1 MLGASKVKIS
11 GSEEKE
17 VNRNAYDISYI
28 KRVLEGFWKFLVV
41 VVQNNG
47 KEMYKKVCCTCKV
60 FFLLIRPTDVLGC
73 FCCRRRL
80 ELQDFIF
87 CLSKL

>member
-1 MLGASKVKIS
+1 MLAASKVKIS
-11 GSEEKE
+11 GNEEKE

-47 KEMYKKVCCTCKV
+47 KEMYKKVYCTCKV
-60 FFLLIRPTDVLGC
+60 FFAN
-73 FCCRRRL
+73 
-80 ELQDFIF
+80 
-87 CLSKL
+87 

>member
-1 MLGASKVKIS
+1 MLAASKVKIS

-47 KEMYKKVCCTCKV
+47 EEMYKKSVLHVQSC
-60 FFLLIRPTDVLGC
+60 FFAN
-73 FCCRRRL
+73 
-80 ELQDFIF
+80 
-87 CLSKL
+87 

>member
-1 MLGASKVKIS
+1 MLAASKVKIS

-28 KRVLEGFWKFLVV
+28 KRVPEGFWKFLVV

-47 KEMYKKVCCTCKV
+47 KEMYKKSVLHVQSC
-60 FFLLIRPTDVLGC
+60 FFAN
-73 FCCRRRL
+73 
-80 ELQDFIF
+80 
-87 CLSKL
+87 

>member
-1 MLGASKVKIS
+1 MLAASKVKIS

-47 KEMYKKVCCTCKV
+47 KEMYKKSVLHVQSC
-60 FFLLIRPTDVLGC
+60 FFAN
-73 FCCRRRL
+73 
-80 ELQDFIF
+80 
-87 CLSKL
+87 

>member
-1 MLGASKVKIS
+1 MLAASKVKIS

-28 KRVLEGFWKFLVV
+28 KCVLEGFWKFLVV

-47 KEMYKKVCCTCKV
+47 KEMYKKSVLHVQSC
-60 FFLLIRPTDVLGC
+60 FFAN
-73 FCCRRRL
+73 
-80 ELQDFIF
+80 
-87 CLSKL
+87 